1 MKAKRTGILEMS
13 NNIDVN
19 KKFRHLDITKD
30 LISAN
35 IQQKLIEDN
44 FDWIKSFVK
53 EGKLIG
59 GGKIKPKGC
68 KSTYDIVFE
77 YNPNN
82 KGRKDNIFV
91 MNERIKFK
99 KVPHL
104 YNNHSLCLYHPS
116 DLSPFIPFNF
126 IETIPWISKWLVT
139 YELWLKYGVW
149 LDEEFKH

>member
-1 MKAKRTGILEMS
+1 MLS
-13 NNIDVN
+13 SIDLT
-19 KKFRHLDITKD
+19 KKYKPPDITKD
-30 LISAN
+30 LISAH

-53 EGKLIG
+53 DGKLIG

-68 KSTYDIVFE
+68 KNYYDIVFE
-77 YNPNN
+77 YNPNK
-82 KGRKDNIFV
+82 KGRKENIFV
-91 MNERIKFK
+91 RDHKIKFGQ
-99 KVPHL
+99 VPHL

-126 IETIPWISKWLVT
+126 VDAIPWISKWFIT

-149 LDEEFKH
+149 LDKEYKH